1 MRSRRNLAQ
10 LKPESLV
17 QPKVRKAFPDTA
29 LWLASVSTDAGGR
42 AIARLEFPDSLTT
55 WRATARGV
63 TRDTKVGA
71 AVNKVIVRKNLM
83 VRLVT
88 PRFFTAG
95 DEVTISVLAHNY
107 LKSEKTARVSLE
119 AKGVEII
126 DGSTRD
132 VQIPVNGEAK
142 VDWRVRSTVSGEAT
156 LLGKAVRNEHSNA
169 MAVALPIIPY

>member
-1 MRSRRNLAQ
+1 MIPPTSPCPPNSAW
-10 LKPESLV
+10 
-17 QPKVRKAFPDTA
+17 A
-29 LWLASVSTDAGGR
+29 WSTKR
-42 AIARLEFPDSLTT
+42 F
-55 WRATARGV
+55 TARGA

-71 AVNKVIVRKNLM
+71 AMNKVIVRKNLM

-132 VQIPVNGEAK
+132 VPIAVNGEAK
-142 VDWRVRSTVSGEAT
+142 VDWRGRATVSGEAT
-156 LLGKAVRNEHSNA
+156 LPGKALTKEGTDA
-169 MAVALPIIPY
+169 MELTLPIVPYGGQLASAR